1 VLQQGGT
8 KSMTG
13 KRSGRDGSGE
23 DKSFFFLVE
32 NLFYKTQIKRKMLFC
47 LEIKQS
53 KMEDFFKD
61 AENFFRSTYKEKAE
75 ALLNEIDLKKL
86 AEIKSKPL
94 MDLTDEELKIIGLE
108 KIEND
113 EYEHFYYCKNCDA
126 LKIYFN
132 KVEDKFEMRGYRLR
146 KHKDILTTSEL
157 IEEAVIKWQ
166 LRYDVN

>member
-1 VLQQGGT
+1 
-8 KSMTG
+8 
-13 KRSGRDGSGE
+13 
-23 DKSFFFLVE
+23 
-32 NLFYKTQIKRKMLFC
+32 
-47 LEIKQS
+47 
-53 KMEDFFKD
+53 MEDFFKD

-75 ALLNEIDLKKL
+75 ALLEEIDFKKL
-86 AEIKSKPL
+86 EEIKSKAL

-108 KIEND
+108 KVENE
-113 EYEHFYYCKNCDA
+113 EYEDFYSCKNCDA

-132 KVEDKFEMRGYRLR
+132 KADNKLEMRGYQLM